1 MSKLIDFISGGL
13 GSELVKGVAGF
24 IKGQFP
30 DKLSEADQ
38 LAIQIK
44 MTELTNQQIN
54 KASQIAHAETAEFNA
69 RIKDMEGTAAD
80 LKAIPIL
87 GPFMLFLRGSQ
98 RPVWSFATMY
108 YDFLWFSNTDAFS
121 EQQGT
126 ALMVVNCL
134 VLSFTFGER
143 ALKNLEPLIKNV
155 FGKQQKM

>member
-54 KASQIAHAETAEFNA
+54 KASQIAHAEAAEFNA

-98 RPVWSFATMY
+98 RPVWSMGTLYFDY
-108 YDFLWFSNTDAFS
+108 LWFTSGTSFD
-121 EQQGT
+121 EQQNT
-126 ALMVVNCL
+126 ALIVVNSL
-134 VLSFTFGER
+134 VLGFLFGER
-143 ALKNLEPLIKNV
+143 ALKNLEPMIVKV
-155 FGKQQKM
+155 FSKT